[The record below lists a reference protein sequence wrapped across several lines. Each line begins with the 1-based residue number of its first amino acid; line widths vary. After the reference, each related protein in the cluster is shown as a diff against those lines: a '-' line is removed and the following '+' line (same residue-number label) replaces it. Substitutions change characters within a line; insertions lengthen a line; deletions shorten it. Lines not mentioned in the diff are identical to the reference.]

1 MRGLAEVL
9 AQRGEERRKSERRS
23 SKRGVRCRFPVAVG
37 LLCMLCVT
45 GCRGGG
51 DVQLI
56 SLDFRSID
64 PPAPRVFEL
73 SFDRCV
79 WWSDANGRLWLAMSR
94 DMQSILGP
102 LGRVQFEM
110 SIRLEKPP
118 SGKARNYSL
127 AADEVRA
134 RIRTA
139 LSETRLTSI
148 SGILAVYRESGDALR
163 GSFRFQANRHTLQ
176 ILGGWSRGA
185 RFLFLGRFHAAPDA
199 GEAAAIV
206 ESTEGPGF
214 ERGEPTSAPAV
225 QTARAPA
232 AHE

>member
-1 MRGLAEVL
+1 MPRCSGLACL
-9 AQRGEERRKSERRS
+9 ATL
-23 SKRGVRCRFPVAVG
+23 FLA
-37 LLCMLCVT
+37 

-51 DVQLI
+51 NVQLI

-79 WWSDANGRLWLAMSR
+79 WWSDERGRLWLAMSR
-94 DMQSILGP
+94 DLQSIFGP

-118 SGKARNYSL
+118 SGRARNYSL
-127 AADEVRA
+127 AAEEVRA

-148 SGILAVYRESGDALR
+148 SGILAVYREGGEGMR

-185 RFLFLGRFHAAPDA
+185 RFLFLGRFHAVPDA
-199 GEAAAIV
+199 GEAGAIV

-214 ERGEPTSAPAV
+214 ERGEPTSGPAL
-225 QTARAPA
+225 QTTRAPTA
-232 AHE
+232 DE

>member
-1 MRGLAEVL
+1 M
-9 AQRGEERRKSERRS
+9 
-23 SKRGVRCRFPVAVG
+23 
-37 LLCMLCVT
+37 
-45 GCRGGG
+45 
-51 DVQLI
+51 QLI

-225 QTARAPA
+225 QTAQAPA
-232 AHE
+232 ADE